1 MRKKINYFYPVWVWL
16 TTLTAYPLTCFVA
29 TLFEEE
35 PNFRHFFKV
44 YPIVFVLSLAFSVP
58 MLIICWISFARL
70 IKTNMETI
78 ELKLVLF
85 LIAATGLAITF
96 QIMNGL
102 NLPLF
107 SIYAVPLLIGT
118 LIFRIRSRKDE
129 PVKKYDVFEVNR
141 EINPLVPKG
150 SRGAILEVWEDGVF
164 EVEFVGPDGQ
174 NIAYDGRNTYT
185 IYFRDIDYYCDP
197 SSMPV
202 RTQKL

>member
-16 TTLTAYPLTCFVA
+16 TTVTAYPLSCFIA

-35 PNFRHFFKV
+35 PNFHHFFKV
-44 YPIVFVLSLAFSVP
+44 YPIIFVLSLAFSIP

-85 LIAATGLAITF
+85 LIAVAGFAITL
-96 QIMNGL
+96 QILNGL
-102 NLPLF
+102 SLPLF
-107 SIYAVPLLIGT
+107 SIYAVPLLIAT

-185 IYFRDIDYYCDP
+185 IYIKDISFYSDP
-197 SSMPV
+197 LTMPV
-202 RTQKL
+202 RS